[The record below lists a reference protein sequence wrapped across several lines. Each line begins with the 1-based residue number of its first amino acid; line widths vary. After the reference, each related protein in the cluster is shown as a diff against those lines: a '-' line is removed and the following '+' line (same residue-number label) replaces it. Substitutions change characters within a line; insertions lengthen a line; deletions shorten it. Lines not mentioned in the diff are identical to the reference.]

1 MKRSIKLLSIVS
13 CIFFNIHDAQ
23 AKPPHRHKFTLVN
36 RFDETLTCTIN
47 FSGRQCS
54 SMKFNPA
61 RFRLKPNHHKT
72 IFVPH
77 ECKVSGITALNE
89 FATGPI
95 STNTYVID
103 KNLTL
108 YITNDRGITQRCPD
122 STQPYRQPRVTL
134 KRRSISG

>member
-1 MKRSIKLLSIVS
+1 
-13 CIFFNIHDAQ
+13 
-23 AKPPHRHKFTLVN
+23 
-36 RFDETLTCTIN
+36 
-47 FSGRQCS
+47 
-54 SMKFNPA
+54 MKFNPA
-61 RFRLKPNHHKT
+61 RFKLKPTQHKT
-72 IFVPH
+72 MFVPH
-77 ECKVSGITALNE
+77 GCKVSGITALNE

-122 STQPYRQPRVTL
+122 NTQPVRQPRVTL